1 MFISY
6 EYSLANADPKF
17 WYNKY
22 SINELEDI
30 IENEYLT
37 EEDWNALSI
46 SQKLTPT
53 FIFNHESEISFFDL
67 SLNENLTDDIIEAY
81 EDLLD
86 WDNIALMHPL
96 TIEFVDKWGYRL
108 RVNKLV
114 CNKTFT
120 VDILNA
126 MKHYIDWNELSDED
140 YLTEDIIRKFHTY
153 VNWDIL
159 VKGNRLFSES
169 FIREFI
175 DYFDLNLLVYRMLS
189 FQGYENLMRELKDKI
204 DWEEYKN
211 KDYSIFEA
219 HLELYN
225 WWLNNKK
232 KEQFKKGKKI

>member
-6 EYSLANADPKF
+6 EYSLAYADPKF
-17 WYNKY
+17 WHNKY
-22 SINELEDI
+22 SINELENI

-37 EEDWNALSI
+37 EEDWNVLSI
-46 SQKLTPT
+46 SQKLTPN
-53 FIFNHESEISFFDL
+53 FILNHENEISFSDL

-86 WDNIALMHPL
+86 WDNIALIHPL
-96 TIEFVDKWGYRL
+96 TIEFVDKWGYKL

-120 VDILNA
+120 VDILDA
-126 MKHYIDWNELSDED
+126 MKHYIDWNELSYED

-159 VKGNRLFSES
+159 IKGNRLFSES

-175 DYFDLNLLVYRMLS
+175 DYFDLNSLVYRVLP
-189 FQGYENLMRELKDKI
+189 FQGYENLMRELKNKI
-204 DWEEYKN
+204 DWEKYKDEY
-211 KDYSIFEA
+211 YSIFEA
-219 HLELYN
+219 HRELYN
-225 WWLNNKK
+225 WWLNNKRK
-232 KEQFKKGKKI
+232 TI